1 MNLGLQQPIQMYHRE
16 SKCMLSKYNVWVEQM
31 LKKPV
36 IIDNRL
42 SKVDEFYDKLIELGN
57 EDLVIMFESDRTEA
71 S

>member
-1 MNLGLQQPIQMYHRE
+1 MNLGHQQPIQMYHWE

-42 SKVDEFYDKLIELGN
+42 SKIDEFYDTLIKLGN

>member
-1 MNLGLQQPIQMYHRE
+1 
-16 SKCMLSKYNVWVEQM
+16 MLSKYNVWVEQM

-42 SKVDEFYDKLIELGN
+42 SKVDEFYDTLIELGN